1 MKLLGFIFALA
12 LVTIIGETY
21 SDRVLTRGEPAA
33 SGGDAVAAMIAR
45 GSAKAAPLPPYKH
58 G

>member
-12 LVTIIGETY
+12 IITIVGATY
-21 SDRVLTRGEPAA
+21 SDIVLTSGEPAA
-33 SGGDAVAAMIAR
+33 EGGDAVAAMIAR
-45 GSAKAAPLPPYKH
+45 GSAKTAVLPFTH